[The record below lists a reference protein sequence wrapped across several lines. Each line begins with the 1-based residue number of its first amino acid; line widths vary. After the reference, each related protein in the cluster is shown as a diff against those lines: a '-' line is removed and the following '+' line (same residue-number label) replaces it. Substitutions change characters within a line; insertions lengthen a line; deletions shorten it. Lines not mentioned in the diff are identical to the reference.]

1 MRTPVLIVNVE
12 RDEIVPPEHC
22 LKAFKLLP
30 GPKELVIVPHA
41 AHQLVVD
48 YPDTLLPI
56 VSGWFKRTL

>member
-1 MRTPVLIVNVE
+1 
-12 RDEIVPPEHC
+12 

-48 YPDTLLPI
+48 YLETLLPI
-56 VSGWFKRTL
+56 ISGWFKRTL